1 MDDIVRQAL
10 LKWPDVPDCRGWLRL
25 TRRGEWRVPAGPV
38 HHAGLAA
45 FIGRN
50 YAMDDT
56 GRWFFQNGPQKVFV
70 SLDYMPWVLRRTPDG
85 RLVTHTGL
93 PVEHLHGAWLD
104 EEGSLLL
111 HCEHGPAVLDDRDL
125 AKMAED
131 LAGDLEDASAPLSLD
146 WQGTPLPV
154 GRLTRAEVPARFGF
168 IAEPA

>member
-50 YAMDDT
+50 YAMDNT

-111 HCEHGPAVLDDRDL
+111 GSEHGIALLDDRDL
-125 AKMAED
+125 AAMAAH
-131 LAGDLEDASAPLSLD
+131 LVGDLEQPDGPVELH
-146 WQGTPLPV
+146 WNGQHLPV
-154 GRLTRAEVPARFGF
+154 GRIARADVPARFGF
-168 IAEPA
+168 VGQPA